1 MSDEAK
7 QTTGVRTVDALSEDE
22 FVRVVTKVLSEMK
35 ELQGLGDSMMSF
47 ALTVARA
54 TARLAYDT
62 KVVVV
67 RNGGRE

>member
-35 ELQGLGDSMMSF
+35 ELQGLGDSMMTF
-47 ALTVARA
+47 ALTVAKA

-67 RNGGRE
+67 REDAK

>member
-22 FVRVVTKVLSEMK
+22 FQLLVAKM
-35 ELQGLGDSMMSF
+35 LGDMKALRGCGNGVMS
-47 ALTVARA
+47 LIMGVARA
-54 TARLAYDT
+54 VVRLAYDT

-67 RNGGRE
+67 REETK

>member
-7 QTTGVRTVDALSEDE
+7 QTAGVRTVDALSEDE

-35 ELQGLGDSMMSF
+35 ELQGLGDSMMLF
-47 ALTVARA
+47 ALTVAKA

-67 RNGGRE
+67 REETK

>member
-35 ELQGLGDSMMSF
+35 ELQGLGDSMMTF
-47 ALTVARA
+47 ALTVAKA

-62 KVVVV
+62 KVVVI
-67 RNGGRE
+67 REGTK

>member
-35 ELQGLGDSMMSF
+35 ELQRLGDSMMSF

-67 RNGGRE
+67 REETK